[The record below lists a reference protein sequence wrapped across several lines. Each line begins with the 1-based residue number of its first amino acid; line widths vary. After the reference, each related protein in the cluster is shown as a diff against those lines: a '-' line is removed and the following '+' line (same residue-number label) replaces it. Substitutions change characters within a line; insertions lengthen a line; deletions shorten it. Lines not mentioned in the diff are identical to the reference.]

1 MSVDFDFSKH
11 SKSLFS
17 FKQRPS
23 TSIGDNKYM
32 SNDRLLEQL
41 TVLKI
46 NGVSHKSIAE
56 NTGIPT
62 STFYYYVRNNRFPYT
77 ARKRIEEY
85 IIKNYR
91 EILEDE

>member
-1 MSVDFDFSKH
+1 MRKTSFFKRE
-11 SKSLFS
+11 KFFS

-23 TSIGDNKYM
+23 ILKGDKYM
-32 SNDRLLEQL
+32 SNDRLIEQL
-41 TVLKI
+41 AILKI
-46 NGVSHKSIAE
+46 NGISHKSIAD

-77 ARKRIEEY
+77 ARKRVEEY

>member
-1 MSVDFDFSKH
+1 MSVDFDFLKR

-23 TSIGDNKYM
+23 ISKGDSKYM
-32 SNDRLLEQL
+32 SNDRLIEQL
-41 TVLKI
+41 AILKL
-46 NGVSHKSIAE
+46 NGISHKSIAD

-62 STFYYYVRNNRFPYT
+62 STFYYYVRTNKFPYT

>member
-1 MSVDFDFSKH
+1 
-11 SKSLFS
+11 
-17 FKQRPS
+17 
-23 TSIGDNKYM
+23 M

-41 TVLKI
+41 TILKI